1 MSDSESNSEHENKKY
16 KIDYSVTKKRRVA
29 YQQKYREKQKLK
41 LPRAFNLVKSSC
53 ASSNIDIV
61 DAQNDLLGD
70 ESLKNTMC
78 K

>member
-41 LPRAFNLVKSSC
+41 LPGALNLVKSSC
-53 ASSNIDIV
+53 ASSNIDII
-61 DAQNDLLGD
+61 DAQNDL
-70 ESLKNTMC
+70 
-78 K
+78 